1 MALTPNTL
9 SACCEKPMESN
20 QSITRTDLMSLE
32 QYAEKRDEF
41 RSRVLAHKKNRQIAL
56 GPNTTLY
63 FEDRLTLLYQIQEML
78 RIEKVFEA
86 DGINEELEAYNP
98 LIPTGR
104 NFKATFMIEY
114 PDPVIRAAQLEK
126 LVGIE
131 DLIWMQIGDHD
142 KIWAIADEDLERS
155 TASKTSAVHFVR
167 IEISDAM
174 AQALRSGAAWRI
186 GVQHPVYTYEVSIDG
201 TIRTSLLDDLS

>member
-1 MALTPNTL
+1 M
-9 SACCEKPMESN
+9 MELN
-20 QSITRTDLMSLE
+20 MTQPITRSDLMSLE
-32 QYAEKRDEF
+32 QYAEQRHSF
-41 RSRVLAHKKNRQIAL
+41 RQKVLAHKKHRQIAL
-56 GPNTTLY
+56 GPNATLY

-98 LIPTGR
+98 LLPDGS

-126 LVGIE
+126 MVGIE
-131 DLIWMQIGDHD
+131 DLVWMQIGEQD

-155 TASKTSAVHFVR
+155 TETKTSAVHFMR
-167 IEISDAM
+167 FELPESMSKD
-174 AQALRSGAAWRI
+174 LKNGADWRI
-186 GVQHPVYTYEVSIDG
+186 GVQHPVYTYELDIVG
-201 TIRTSLLDDLS
+201 PMRESLLQDLA